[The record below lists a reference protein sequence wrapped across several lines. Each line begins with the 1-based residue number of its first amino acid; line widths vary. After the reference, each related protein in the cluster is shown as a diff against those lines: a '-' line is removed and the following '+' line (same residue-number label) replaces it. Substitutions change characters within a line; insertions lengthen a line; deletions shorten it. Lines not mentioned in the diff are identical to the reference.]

1 MLVGL
6 GVIPCS
12 DMVESSSSPIDRLSR
27 GADEGPW
34 VGVLFASRGRSC
46 QLSGVF
52 WVRCA
57 ACR

>member
-1 MLVGL
+1 MLAGL
-6 GVIPCS
+6 GVIPWF
-12 DMVESSSSPIDRLSR
+12 DRVESSSNPVDGLSR

-46 QLSGVF
+46 QLSGVY
-52 WVRCA
+52 WLRCV